1 MPVSRKQKA
10 RIDEIARAYGLRLV
24 LQFGSQV
31 SGKVHQRSDI
41 DIAVM
46 FEEAASAR
54 ARLLDLIA
62 DLRGIFAERD
72 VDLSLINRADPL
84 FLKKILEDCELVSGE
99 PRSLAELKMYAF
111 RRYIDH
117 KRYLRLEEQYVRRLL
132 DRLDKGAA

>member
-1 MPVSRKQKA
+1 MPVSSEQKA
-10 RIDEIARAYGLRLV
+10 KIGEIAREYDLRLV
-24 LQFGSQV
+24 LLFGSQA
-31 SGKVHQRSDI
+31 SGQVHQRSDI

-46 FEEAASAR
+46 FEEAASAS
-54 ARLLDLIA
+54 ARRLDLIA
-62 DLRGIFAERD
+62 DLRGIFAGRD

-84 FLKKILEDCELVSGE
+84 FLKKILEDCELVFGE

-132 DRLDKGAA
+132 ARLDKGAA